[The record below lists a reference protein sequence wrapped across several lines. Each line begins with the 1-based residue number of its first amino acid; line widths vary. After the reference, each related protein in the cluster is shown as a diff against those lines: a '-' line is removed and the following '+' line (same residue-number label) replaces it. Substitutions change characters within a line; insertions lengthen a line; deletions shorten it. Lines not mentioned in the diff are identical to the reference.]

1 MIGIG
6 LGDDDDGNASVVI
19 LYKVF
24 KLFFLRK
31 NLIFSCMVIRS
42 LNLFNFVS
50 KMYVDR

>member
-1 MIGIG
+1 MIGMD
-6 LGDDDDGNASVVI
+6 LGDDDDDNASVI

-50 KMYVDR
+50 NLYVDR